1 MEQEDPMRLKR
12 LICLMPISLLWVTGL
27 LWAER
32 VRLSEGTPVRLRLKA
47 DLSSD
52 QANQGDRVDFEVAR
66 SVVVRGLV
74 AIPQGSVAWG
84 AVQSAKKK
92 DVKFDIEGL
101 RLPNLRQIKLRS
113 IPEKGSNPGKDQIKA
128 DTHFGGSVGAPQ
140 GSEFTAYLDE
150 DVEMDVAGER
160 PAAAIPAPAA
170 PPPKP
175 VEVKAPP
182 PAPERAMQAPAP
194 SSTPA
199 VAMPPPAPQ
208 PVTAPASRPAAQP
221 AAPAPAP
228 SPPPPPAPQDVAA
241 GGDQVTVECYSD
253 PSGADI
259 LLDGEF
265 VGNTPSILKIP
276 VGEHRL
282 EIQRSGYKAFSKSL
296 SLAAGAGLQT
306 VRASLQKKE

>member
-1 MEQEDPMRLKR
+1 MRLKR
-12 LICLMPISLLWVTGL
+12 LICLVPISLLWVAGL

-66 SVVVRGLV
+66 NVVVRGLV
-74 AIPQGSVAWG
+74 AIPEGSVAWG

-113 IPEKGSNPGKDQIKA
+113 IPEKSSNPGKDQIKA
-128 DTHFGGSVGAPQ
+128 DTHFGGSVGAPR
-140 GSEFTAYLDE
+140 GSEYTAYLDE
-150 DVEMDVAGER
+150 DVETDVAGER
-160 PAAAIPAPAA
+160 PAAAVPAPAP

-182 PAPERAMQAPAP
+182 AAPARVVETPAP
-194 SSTPA
+194 SSAPA
-199 VAMPPPAPQ
+199 AAVPAPAPQ
-208 PVTAPASRPAAQP
+208 PATVPASRPAAQP
-221 AAPAPAP
+221 PTPTPAP
-228 SPPPPPAPQDVAA
+228 SPPPSPAPQDVAA
-241 GGDQVTVECYSD
+241 GGEQVTVECYSD

-259 LLDGEF
+259 LVDGDF
-265 VGNTPSILKIP
+265 VGNTPSILKIA

-282 EIQRSGYKAFSKSL
+282 EIQRSGYRPFSKRL
-296 SLAAGAGLQT
+296 SLAAGSGLQT
-306 VRASLQKKE
+306 VRASLEKKE